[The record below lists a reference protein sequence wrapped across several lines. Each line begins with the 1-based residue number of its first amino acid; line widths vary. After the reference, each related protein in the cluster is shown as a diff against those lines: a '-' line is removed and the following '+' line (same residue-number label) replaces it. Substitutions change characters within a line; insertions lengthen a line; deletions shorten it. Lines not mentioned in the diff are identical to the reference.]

1 MVNTSNRAEL
11 LNCIENAQNCMIKMG
26 KTIAKMTEQQQEKQD
41 LERLCYETGTLLREA
56 RQRYDQLT

>member
-1 MVNTSNRAEL
+1 MVNTTNRAEL
-11 LNCIENAQNCMIKMG
+11 LNCIENAQNCMLKMG
-26 KTIAKMTEQQQEKQD
+26 QMIEKIPEQQEKQE